1 MKWQSILLVSITV
14 VFLFGVISPRAYG
27 WNVAAYP
34 SSRTTVPGGTV
45 TYSVSVFY
53 QPSDPSLPLVSL
65 LISPSVAGVS
75 VSFSP
80 ESGTMSFNSLM
91 TVHVDGSKAFGTYTL
106 NIWAHPANTP
116 FPGEQSKATSVLL
129 VVQSATSGSTD
140 FALSDP
146 SLSPA
151 SPHVGD
157 PVTFQVVITALTSNQ
172 PYPQSMTLVAQ
183 LDGYTIGGGTVDYP
197 GPTGNPIHVY
207 STPPWPATT
216 GTHTITWRVTSG
228 LQDPNAS
235 NNQVSLTFTVGQ
247 ASQQFDFSVSVS
259 PLERSVTYSGS
270 VTYTVTVTL
279 LSGPSQTVTLSA
291 IGEPSSV
298 IATFSKPSGKPTF
311 SSSLTLTVAPSTSIG
326 TYTLVVTGSGGGTT
340 RSATLTLIV
349 GQVPDFNLQVSPSS
363 LTVGQGQVGSF
374 SVEVIGTGGFN
385 SPVSLSVSGL
395 PQGVGG
401 IFSVKSGTP
410 YFVSILT
417 VTLPINVQTGS
428 FALMIK
434 GTGGGLTRTTSTI
447 LVVTQFPYTQT
458 LTQTQTQTQTFTS
471 TQTHTLTSTQTQIVT
486 ETSTET
492 GTQVQTQTETKTE
505 TTYVVT
511 DLLDLVQKNS
521 LVIIGVLA
529 LIIIILAASAF
540 RRR

>member
-14 VFLFGVISPRAYG
+14 VFLFGAISPRAYG

-53 QPSDPSLPLVSL
+53 QPSDPSLPPVSL

-80 ESGTMSFNSLM
+80 ENGTMSFNSLM
-91 TVHVDGSKAFGTYTL
+91 TVHVDGSKAIGTYTL
-106 NIWAHPANTP
+106 NIWAHPASTP
-116 FPGEQSKATSVLL
+116 FPGEDSKMASVLL
-129 VVQSATSGSTD
+129 VVQSAMSGSTD
-140 FALSDP
+140 FALSDA

-183 LDGYTIGGGTVDYP
+183 LDGYTMGGGTVDYP
-197 GPTGNPIHVY
+197 GPTGNPVRIY
-207 STPPWPATT
+207 STPPWTATA

-228 LQDPNAS
+228 LQDPNTS
-235 NNQVSLTFTVGQ
+235 NNQASLTFTVGQ
-247 ASQQFDFSVSVS
+247 TSQQFDFSVWVS
-259 PLERSVTYSGS
+259 PLERTVTNSGS
-270 VTYTVTVTL
+270 VSYTVTVTL
-279 LSGPSQTVTLSA
+279 VSGPSQTVTLSA
-291 IGEPSSV
+291 IGEPASA

-326 TYTLVVTGSGGGTT
+326 TYTLVVTGSGGGIT

-349 GQVPDFNLQVSPSS
+349 GQVPDFNLQVNPPS
-363 LTVGQGQVGSF
+363 LTVGQGQVGSY
-374 SVEVIGTGGFN
+374 SVEVVGTGGFN

-395 PQGVGG
+395 PQGVGSV
-401 IFSVKSGTP
+401 FSAKSGTP

-417 VTLPINVQTGS
+417 VTLPNNVQTGS
-428 FALMIK
+428 FALTIK
-434 GTGGGLTRTTSTI
+434 GAGGGLTRTTSTI

-458 LTQTQTQTQTFTS
+458 LTQTRTQTFTS

-511 DLLDLVQKNS
+511 DLLDVLQKNS